1 MITSSHQDARA
12 ANLLSRV
19 SEDVSL
25 LRQDIGNLVSH
36 TAHQTVAGGAREFA
50 ENARTRI
57 AAGKEYSAEQLR
69 ALGEQIKQHPAAWL
83 GGAAAVGLISA
94 GAYLLFRGEGGNAQ
108 SQAS

>member
-1 MITSSHQDARA
+1 MITSSNQDARA
-12 ANLLSRV
+12 TNLLSRV

-25 LRQDIGNLVSH
+25 LRQDISNLVSH

-57 AAGKEYSAEQLR
+57 AAGREYSADQLR

-83 GGAAAVGLISA
+83 GGAAAGLISA
-94 GAYLLFRGEGGNAQ
+94 GAYLLFRGEGGSAH

>member
-36 TAHQTVAGGAREFA
+36 TARQTVAGGAREFA

-57 AAGKEYSAEQLR
+57 GAGREYSAEQLR

-94 GAYLLFRGEGGNAQ
+94 GAYLLFRGEGGSAH

>member
-12 ANLLSRV
+12 TNLLSRV

-25 LRQDIGNLVSH
+25 LRQDISNLVSH
-36 TAHQTVAGGAREFA
+36 TAHQTVTGGAREFA

-94 GAYLLFRGEGGNAQ
+94 GAYLLFRGEGGTTH

>member
-12 ANLLSRV
+12 TNLLSRV

-25 LRQDIGNLVSH
+25 LRQDIRNLVSH
-36 TAHQTVAGGAREFA
+36 TARQTVAGGAREIA
-50 ENARTRI
+50 ENARNKI
-57 AAGKEYSAEQLR
+57 AASRAYSAEQLR
-69 ALGEQIKQHPAAWL
+69 ALGEQMKQHPAAWL

-94 GAYLLFRGEGGNAQ
+94 GAYLFFRGDGSETA